1 MNFPTLKGPTL
12 VNIIIAII
20 SAIISSFTLL
30 FGFAHLIEGI
40 TQIIKGTSP
49 NNPAGESIAGW
60 TIVIFLCVIGVV
72 FLVVT
77 IAAIKGII
85 DKSKR
90 KTDH

>member
-1 MNFPTLKGPTL
+1 MNFPTFKAPILA
-12 VNIIIAII
+12 NIIIAII

-49 NNPAGESIAGW
+49 NHPVEESIMGW
-60 TIVIFLCVIGVV
+60 TIVIFLCVIGVG
-72 FLVVT
+72 FLIVT

-90 KTDH
+90 KTDQ